1 MSHTISANFFS
12 DYKMGDNIKY
22 NLSVLKA
29 LYQNEDVV
37 LVKPKIVIQVSLIEA
52 CLYDFIYRIRTQTT
66 EFQYLEASIR
76 EKIRGRSEN
85 KIYDLQVMIKLCK
98 QKLIMQQNDAFWD
111 TFDEL
116 RKLRNRTH
124 IQNRH
129 NNWPPD
135 EQYGFTTE
143 NLNKAETA
151 VDDFFEWMQDEYP
164 RPGHIQTF
172 DLKFPW

>member
-12 DYKMGDNIKY
+12 DFKMGDNIRY
-22 NLSVLKA
+22 NLSVLEA

-52 CLYDFIYRIRTQTT
+52 CLYDLIYQIRTHTI
-66 EFQYLEASIR
+66 EFQHLDESIR
-76 EKIRGRSEN
+76 KEIRELPKK
-85 KIYDLQVMIKLCK
+85 KIYSLEDKIKLCK
-98 QKLIMQQNDAFWD
+98 EKLIMQQNDYFWD

-124 IQNRH
+124 IQNKY

-135 EQYGFTTE
+135 EKDGFTKE

-151 VDDFFEWMQDEYP
+151 VDAFFTWMKCEYP